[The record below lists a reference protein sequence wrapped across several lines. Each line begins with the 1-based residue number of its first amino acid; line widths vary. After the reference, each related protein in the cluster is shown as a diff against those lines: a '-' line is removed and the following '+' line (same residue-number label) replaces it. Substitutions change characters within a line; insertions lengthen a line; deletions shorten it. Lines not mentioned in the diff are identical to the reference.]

1 MRLDNMNLHLMI
13 AKKSLFASLFLLLCL
28 GLSSCYDIQTP
39 DSIEVENLQAEY
51 AIPIIDTY
59 ATILDIGES
68 TGENTSIEVDEEGRV
83 TVFYNGNVIRNSTPD
98 IFPPVPGFLIGEF
111 NLEQPET
118 ELVLEDLVP
127 FEGGFI
133 LKKATFKNNGL
144 VFRLRSDVQEEVSVE
159 VTIPQITKDGIAFS
173 ASFVINENGNWGEE
187 ILSEL
192 IDLNDFTLESD
203 DNTLT
208 INTTAQTASGN
219 PVALDVASMTFNIL
233 QFSYVE
239 GFFTKNDN
247 NESGDVI
254 TVGVYS
260 TWISGGLDF
269 EDPKL
274 TVEVENSF
282 GFPVR
287 GLFNKLE
294 FTTIND
300 DKFDI
305 MGTAIDAG
313 FDFNYPGLNEVG
325 QVATSQFLMDKNNS
339 NLSQIFN
346 EKVRLVRY
354 DVNAIG
360 NPDDDSSIIGFLTDS
375 SYYNVDIAVEL
386 PLQAKI
392 NQLVLSDTFDLNIP
406 EYDLINHVELL
417 LTTENNFPF
426 EMKVQGYLI
435 NGNEIIDSL
444 FLEEA
449 YTLPAAQTTNGIV
462 SQSSSSTS
470 ILPFDNARWTDLL
483 SSDKIAMTARFTNEA
498 EDDITWIYKDYGLD
512 MKLGAKIY
520 IQK

>member
-1 MRLDNMNLHLMI
+1 M
-13 AKKSLFASLFLLLCL
+13 
-28 GLSSCYDIQTP
+28 SSCYDLQTP
-39 DSIEVENLQAEY
+39 ENIEVENLQATY

-59 ATILDIGES
+59 ATILDIGEN
-68 TGENTSIEVDEEGRV
+68 TGDNTSIQVDEQGKV

-111 NLEQPET
+111 ALEQPET

-133 LKKATFKNNGL
+133 LKKATFKDNGL
-144 VFRLRSDVQEEVSVE
+144 VFRLRSDVQEEVFVDI
-159 VTIPQITKDGIAFS
+159 TIPQITKDNEAFN
-173 ASFVINENGNWGEE
+173 ASFVINQDGNWGEE
-187 ILSEL
+187 VLSDL
-192 IDLNDFTLESD
+192 IDLDKYTLVSG

-208 INTTAQTASGN
+208 INTMAKTASGT
-219 PVALDVASMTFNIL
+219 PVILDVASMTFNIL

-239 GFFTKNDN
+239 GFFTKNDS

-254 TVGVYS
+254 TIGVYS

-305 MGTAIDAG
+305 TGTAIDAG
-313 FDFNYPGLNEVG
+313 FNFDYPDLNEVG
-325 QVATSQFLMDKNNS
+325 QVATSEFLLDKSNS

-392 NQLVLSDTFDLNIP
+392 NQLVLSDTFDLNLT
-406 EYDLINHVELL
+406 EYDLVDSAEVLL
-417 LTTENNFPF
+417 MTENNFPF

-435 NGNEIIDSL
+435 DENEIIDSL
-444 FLEEA
+444 FIQGA
-449 YTLPAAQTTNGIV
+449 YTLPAGQTAGGIV
-462 SQSSSSTS
+462 IEPSKSSNISSYAA
-470 ILPFDNARWTDLL
+470 DRWARLL
-483 SSDKIAMTARFTNEA
+483 SSEKIALTARFSGAT
-498 EDDITWIYKDYGLD
+498 EDEITWIYEDYGIDL
-512 MKLGAKIY
+512 KLGAKVY